1 MLDAKHLS
9 VEKSIN
15 KKPMLEV
22 MEEARELYAA
32 HQFSRVYSLL
42 QQFGT
47 SDRSNLYPPQP
58 GTAADQTPRTP
69 GGTP

>member
-1 MLDAKHLS
+1 
-9 VEKSIN
+9 
-15 KKPMLEV
+15 

-47 SDRSNLYPPQP
+47 PDLSNLHLPEP
-58 GTAADQTPRTP
+58 
-69 GGTP
+69 